1 MSILPVLLFCISASL
16 DNLAISIAYG
26 LKKITIPRTIN
37 IIIAIISALGTF
49 FAMVL
54 GKIIIKFFP
63 LWLSNIFGASIL
75 LIFGIYFLLDFFK
88 SIKKSKQEKF
98 ITNEEIAPSISEV
111 IYKREN
117 SELKDILKFPEKA
130 DIDHSGSIDI
140 KEALT
145 LGLALSLNNMG
156 LGVGASVSG
165 LYLWETVLF
174 SFIFSLVFVR
184 LGYIISNGFLGSL
197 LGKYSSLISALII
210 LFLGVYQLII

>member
-1 MSILPVLLFCISASL
+1 MNMIPVLLFCISASL

-26 LKKITIPRTIN
+26 LKKITIPKIIN
-37 IIIAIISALGTF
+37 VIIAMISALGTF
-49 FAMVL
+49 LAMVL
-54 GKIIIKFFP
+54 GKLIIRFFP
-63 LWLSNIFGASIL
+63 LWLSNILGASIL
-75 LIFGIYFLLDFFK
+75 LILGVYFLLDFFK
-88 SIKKSKQEKF
+88 SIKKSKIENLIFNQEM
-98 ITNEEIAPSISEV
+98 APSISEV
-111 IYKREN
+111 MCKREN

-130 DIDHSGSIDI
+130 DMDNSGFIDK

-197 LGKYSSLISALII
+197 LGKYSSLISSLII
-210 LFLGVYQLII
+210 LSLGLYQMFL